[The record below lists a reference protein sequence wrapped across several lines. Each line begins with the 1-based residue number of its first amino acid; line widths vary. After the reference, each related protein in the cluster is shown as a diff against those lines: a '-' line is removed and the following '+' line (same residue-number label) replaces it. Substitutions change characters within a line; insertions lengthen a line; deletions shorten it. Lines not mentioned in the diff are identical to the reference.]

1 MNGKL
6 LPLNCCFRYAIIRM
20 TKNKQQGGGSMIRI
34 AICDDSS
41 AFLHQAKFLIE
52 HWDAP
57 AARSIVTEL
66 FEDSDALLS
75 AHSQKPFDII
85 LLDIVMPLLNGID
98 AAKELREKDK
108 TVKIIFLTTTT
119 EFAIDSYAVKASNYL
134 LKPVNPDTLFACLDE
149 LICDLQSIGKSIV
162 VKGTD
167 ATHRIVLSD
176 IEYVEAQLK
185 HTVFFLK
192 EKQKIESAEP
202 FYTYENILVLDDGF
216 FKSHRSYIVNIHHID
231 KFSHTQIVMRS
242 GFCIPISRSCQK
254 NFEDSYFRVIF
265 GKVGDNI

>member
-1 MNGKL
+1 
-6 LPLNCCFRYAIIRM
+6 
-20 TKNKQQGGGSMIRI
+20 MIRI

-66 FEDSDALLS
+66 FEDADALLS

-216 FKSHRSYIVNIHHID
+216 FKCHRSYIVNIHNID
-231 KFSHTQIVMRS
+231 KFSHTQIVTHS

-254 NFEDSYFRVIF
+254 NFDDSYFRVFF